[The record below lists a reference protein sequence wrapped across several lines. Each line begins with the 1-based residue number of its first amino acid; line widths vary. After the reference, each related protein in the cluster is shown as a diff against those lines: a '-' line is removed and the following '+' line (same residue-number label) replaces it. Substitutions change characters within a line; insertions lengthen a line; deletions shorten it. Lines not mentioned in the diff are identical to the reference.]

1 MFVFVGSLC
10 FLFAAFLKSCR
21 LNLHSLSNHFLVIID
36 KYYLNLLLITFRFK
50 DLRAALF
57 KTFSIISTAW
67 FIPSWDFGNS
77 YFIKCKTS
85 SWDSVDINALE
96 KGYEDSLSQMY
107 WIGNFFS
114 DRKSIFA
121 PFLKLRFVFCIE
133 PSCNNLTMIWDT
145 SWWFDYK
152 KIYTLK

>member
-1 MFVFVGSLC
+1 MIVFSNVYICWISVFFICC
-10 FLFAAFLKSCR
+10 FSQFMPFESTFFIKPLFGNNICVSKSSP
-21 LNLHSLSNHFLVIID
+21 LDYFS
-36 KYYLNLLLITFRFK
+36 FK
-50 DLRAALF
+50 DLRAALL
-57 KTFSIISTAW
+57 KIFSIISTAW

-145 SWWFDYK
+145 
-152 KIYTLK
+152 